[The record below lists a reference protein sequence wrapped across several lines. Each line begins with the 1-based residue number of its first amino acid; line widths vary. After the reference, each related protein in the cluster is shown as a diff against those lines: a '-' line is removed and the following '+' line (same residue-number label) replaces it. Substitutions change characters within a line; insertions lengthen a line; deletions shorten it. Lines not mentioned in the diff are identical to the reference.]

1 MAHTENT
8 ITAPVS
14 IYDVQQVLGIGGI
27 GDLGTII
34 TQGNINK
41 WAKYKPVVRPVVRLL
56 TDVDRQAANYG
67 LRYIPSWS
75 GSRGSILNMLAFWL
89 EENETEQY
97 APDCGIQSVYWQYYR
112 PFGTI
117 SAPFR
122 LADFAKDLTSGLGY
136 FHDAEAPVQPI
147 AQTAISMSPNGQLSI
162 VYTAGA
168 QDSRTLQLTDLK
180 YSDGS
185 SILLTGFYFGVALVR
200 TGDMGA
206 GKRYVITDVA
216 ATDMQEQGVHARAW
230 FQNEASLLAFMG
242 GASQQT
248 FYIMPFLANDEIY
261 DTFTRSGS
269 TYRTF
274 RTSLASLNADK
285 FVALIQRQTISI
297 SISYAEILITQA
309 FAYKNSSVSTRLIY
323 YSATIRNGEQE
334 NRRSYV
340 VTVELLDSSYNV
352 LNTQRITGTLNAN
365 TSTSVGESIDSAG
378 YYSGATYLRITADI
392 DPSLEPDAIMHRS
405 NTTVIDISLTPP
417 TPDRED

>member
-1 MAHTENT
+1 MAHTTNT

-14 IYDVQQVLGIGGI
+14 IYDVQQVLGIGGN

-41 WAKYKPVVRPVVRLL
+41 WAKYKPIVRPVVRLL
-56 TDVDRQAANYG
+56 TDADRQAANHG

-89 EENETEQY
+89 EDNEASQY
-97 APDCGIQSVYWQYYR
+97 APDCGIQSAYWQYYR
-112 PFGTI
+112 SFGTTA
-117 SAPFR
+117 APFR
-122 LADFAKDLTSGLGY
+122 LADFVKDLASGLGY
-136 FHDAEAPVQPI
+136 FHNAEAPIQPI
-147 AQTAISMSPNGQLSI
+147 TQTTINISSNGQLSI

-168 QDSRTLQLTDLK
+168 QDSRTLQLTDLT

-185 SILLTGFYFGVALVR
+185 SITLTGFYLGVALVR
-200 TGDMGA
+200 TGDMGS

-216 ATDMQEQGVHARAW
+216 ATDMQEQGLHAHVW
-230 FQNEASLLAFMG
+230 FQNETSLLAFMG

-248 FYIMPFLANDEIY
+248 FYVMPFLANDEIY

-274 RTSLASLNADK
+274 RTSLANLNANK
-285 FVALIQRQTISI
+285 FVALLQRQTVIISV
-297 SISYAEILITQA
+297 SYAEILIVQA
-309 FAYKNSSVSTRLIY
+309 YAYKNRSVSTRLIY
-323 YSATIRNGEQE
+323 YSATIRNSEQE

-340 VTVELLDSSYNV
+340 VTVELLDRSYNV

-392 DPSLEPDAIMHRS
+392 DPSLEPDVIMHRS
-405 NTTVIDISLTPP
+405 NTTVIEISATPP
-417 TPDRED
+417 TPDREN